1 MNAHGLATIAASNY
15 IVSTLRKN
23 MRYEGPCR
31 IFIFD
36 NKDELSAAL
45 GVGPDTAN
53 GSNDTAGSAGSLNSI
68 HLRFFD
74 FRGVPFAGG
83 LTEPARCRRGGSV
96 KEHKASEMHH
106 YRSLCAMLIASF
118 AAMYVLMYA
127 MTSRF
132 DDVFMNFNQVYMAAL
147 MTAPMALIEITIM
160 RSMYT
165 DRRANW
171 TVLGIGLIVL
181 AGSWTSIR
189 QQALISDAQFL
200 RSMIPHHSSAILMCQ
215 RAAITDLEIMKL
227 CEGIVSSQQLEIDQ
241 MKAKLR
247 QRQ

>member
-1 MNAHGLATIAASNY
+1 M
-15 IVSTLRKN
+15 
-23 MRYEGPCR
+23 
-31 IFIFD
+31 
-36 NKDELSAAL
+36 
-45 GVGPDTAN
+45 
-53 GSNDTAGSAGSLNSI
+53 
-68 HLRFFD
+68 
-74 FRGVPFAGG
+74 
-83 LTEPARCRRGGSV
+83 